1 MNVNQI
7 DIRTFQLISNE
18 KSIGKLIYK
27 GLFSNT
33 AEIIIPNSGSYEIKP
48 LGFFKTSISVI
59 QNSTEIA
66 SLKMNWKGQ
75 IVISFKDDQ
84 DYIFKVKGILRSKYF
99 IEDEAQ
105 KTLLNYNPK
114 LDLNN
119 FRYNYDISFDIRQEN
134 ILLIL
139 IGIYAANYNIAVA
152 SGAIAAT

>member
-7 DIRTFQLISNE
+7 DIRTFQLNNNE
-18 KSIGKLIYK
+18 KSIGKLTYK

-33 AEIIIPNSGSYEIKP
+33 AEIILPNSDTFEIKP

-66 SLKMNWKGQ
+66 NLKMNWKGQ
-75 IVISFKDDQ
+75 IVISFLDDQ
-84 DYIFKVKGILRSKYF
+84 DYIFKVKGVLRSKYI
-99 IEDEAQ
+99 IENEAQ
-105 KTLLNYNPK
+105 KTLLKYNPK

-119 FRYNYDISFDIRQEN
+119 FRYNYDISFDKRQEN

-139 IGIYAANYNIAVA
+139 IGVYAVNYYIAVA